1 MNIGGLLAGANP
13 VALLGTALPMVG
25 DFLSYQGQKDTNA
38 ANAQQAAQQMAFQ
51 ERMANTAHQREVSDL
66 RAAGL
71 NPILSGTG
79 GAGSAT
85 PPGAQA
91 RMENPTAE
99 LGERMRATMLQHA
112 QIKNLAADTDLKG
125 QLRRQAHQ
133 AVNTGT
139 ADEQLRIQQHQTEQ
153 ANTRAAEHTA
163 AILANTAKGSK
174 LEGEIDET
182 RYGEVMRYIDRAI
195 KAITGSSQSIRN
207 VK

>member
-1 MNIGGLLAGANP
+1 MPSLGFLANP
-13 VALLGTALPMVG
+13 TALLGTALPMVG
-25 DFLSYQGQKDTNA
+25 DFLAYQGQRDTNA
-38 ANAQQAAQQMAFQ
+38 ANAKMASEQMAFQ
-51 ERMANTAHQREVSDL
+51 ERMANTAHQREVADL

-71 NPILSGTG
+71 NPVLSGTG
-79 GAGSAT
+79 GSGAAT

-91 RMENPTAE
+91 RMENPAGE
-99 LGERMRATMLQHA
+99 LGERMRASMLQHA

-163 AILANTAKGSK
+163 EILSNSAKGAK
-174 LEGEIDET
+174 LEGEIDQT
-182 RYGEVMRYIDRAI
+182 RYGEIMRYIDRAI

-207 VK
+207 IK